1 MPNLPHVP
9 MPVLTA
15 LGVGASVAFFAF
27 PALLVTFGIFLAR
40 SKRQAQTM
48 PAALRLG
55 RFVLGVSGASLI
67 LMLVGGF
74 SRLPVTEWMSV
85 GLLGLSLVLCGWF
98 LRESRERSLRAV
110 TWTLFADIF
119 VLVAFLPFGIWT
131 ANLAQ
136 NISAYNNL
144 NETEVRA
151 ALAKD
156 PNDAA
161 AHSSLAGIDR
171 ERGDHA
177 GEVAEYR
184 QVLRVE
190 PDNQDALLLLGGRL
204 TRAGR
209 IDEARPLY
217 QKLAAG
223 NGPYIGNA
231 RRWLARYG
239 QSAPPNLTP

>member
-1 MPNLPHVP
+1 MPNVPNVP

-15 LGVGASVAFFAF
+15 LGIGASIAFFML
-27 PALLVTFGIFLAR
+27 PALLLAFGIFLTR
-40 SKRQAQTM
+40 SGRQVQM
-48 PAALRLG
+48 LPAVLRLG
-55 RFVLGVSGASLI
+55 RLVLGAGGVSLL

-74 SRLPVTEWMSV
+74 SRLPIIEWVSV

-98 LRESRERSLRAV
+98 LWESQGRPLRAV
-110 TWTLFADIF
+110 TWTLFADIL
-119 VLVAFLPFGIWT
+119 VLVAFLPFGIWL
-131 ANLAQ
+131 ANAAL

-151 ALAKD
+151 ALAKN
-156 PNDAA
+156 PSDAA
-161 AHSSLAGIDR
+161 AHSSLAQIDR

-184 QVLRVE
+184 RVLRVE

-217 QKLAAG
+217 QKLAAD
-223 NGPYIGNA
+223 NGPYVDNA

-239 QSAPPNLTP
+239 QSGTPLTP